1 MLDNGEPL
9 SWQSPANNITT
20 SIRKGKDGSI
30 SSYEYLVK
38 EVNEKFLISSSS
50 SNSYYLDGKITVF
63 TNYYSMEITDQE
75 YKLPP
80 EENQLANGTII
91 GSHKNLTT
99 SIDYYPNGTITAYE
113 HIEEGTI
120 EHYINEFFTTT
131 ENNHEKDIFTFYT
144 SENITEYPHQI
155 PLYEEVLKQHPIQ
168 TNDKA
173 TEFFTNMNK
182 NRFETINKSQLQEE
196 SILVF
201 TSDYGLYWWD
211 YKSGYDIMLAEMGWN
226 HTITQDI
233 GLIRGAANLQNKSWG
248 TILTWKY
255 DQPPY
260 LTNGEEMFEQ
270 MKTSYQTGAEYILIF
285 NYSEDPTNPNT
296 LQEEHHQALERF
308 WNEVVQNP
316 KIKHGSIKA
325 EAVLVLPQDY
335 GWGMRH
341 PNDNVWGIWQ
351 ADDTSQQIWN
361 QVQSKMEQYGLKLD
375 IIFEDPDYPVEGK
388 YSKIYYWNQK

>member
-1 MLDNGEPL
+1 MKQLKLFVVAIICILLISSIAATSYIILNKQKEQQKPFYVGVTYCGSSVQEAKELIDKVKNYTNLFTLQSGPLVATLTINTTAINEIGDYACAANLNYAIYTSTTVSNANWIKNWTLEAKARWGEQFIGIYYHDEPGGNMLDNGEPL
-9 SWQSPANNITT
+9 SWQTTANNITT
-20 SIRKGKDGSI
+20 IIRKEKDGSI
-30 SSYEYLVK
+30 SSNEYLVK

-63 TNYYSMEITDQE
+63 TSYYSEEITDQE

-91 GSHKNLTT
+91 GSYKSLTT
-99 SIDYYPNGTITAYE
+99 AIDYYPNGTNTANE
-113 HIEEGTI
+113 HIQEGTI

-131 ENNHEKDIFTFYT
+131 KNNHEKDISTVYT

-155 PLYEEVLKQHPIQ
+155 LPYEEVLKQHPIQ
-168 TNDKA
+168 TNDKT

-182 NRFETINKSQLQEE
+182 TRFETINKSQLQEE

-255 DQPPY
+255 DQPP
-260 LTNGEEMFEQ
+260 
-270 MKTSYQTGAEYILIF
+270 
-285 NYSEDPTNPNT
+285 
-296 LQEEHHQALERF
+296 
-308 WNEVVQNP
+308 
-316 KIKHGSIKA
+316 
-325 EAVLVLPQDY
+325 
-335 GWGMRH
+335 
-341 PNDNVWGIWQ
+341 
-351 ADDTSQQIWN
+351 
-361 QVQSKMEQYGLKLD
+361 
-375 IIFEDPDYPVEGK
+375 
-388 YSKIYYWNQK
+388 